1 MRRRANGSWY
11 AAKLRLD
18 WSPERQAQADAA
30 EIRIYRVEQSEQPA
44 EVTVEL
50 PAVTGVHATTAILD
64 AFPGIGPDA
73 FEQAPYST
81 GALRRGA

>member
-1 MRRRANGSWY
+1 LRRKANGSWY
-11 AAKLRLD
+11 AARLRLD

-30 EIRIYRVEQSEQPA
+30 EIRIYRVERSEQPA

-64 AFPGIGPDA
+64 AFPGIGPEA
-73 FEQAPYST
+73 FEEAPFST
-81 GALRRGA
+81 TGRR